1 MAACRGDFRR
11 EISAGSVKHRPRGCV
26 AADVGQHHPPPAAFV
41 SGGVISDRSA
51 PTGQA
56 AAGSV
61 ITWHRER
68 AGVTRGGMKLV
79 GPDAAGTRRPLA
91 PRIEIKLEL
100 QLVRIK

>member
-1 MAACRGDFRR
+1 MCGGRCRSTSF
-11 EISAGSVKHRPRGCV
+11 
-26 AADVGQHHPPPAAFV
+26 PPLPAAFV

-61 ITWHRER
+61 ITWRGER
-68 AGVTRGGMKLV
+68 AGVTRGGTKLV
-79 GPDAAGTRRPLA
+79 GPDAAGTRRPLT
-91 PRIEIKLEL
+91 PTIEIKSEL